1 MTLNNEFT
9 ERVGDINAY
18 FSLLSFEDAVETYR
32 NKPITNTDRGEELL
46 INNTM
51 QKCMR
56 ANAIIMLYN
65 LVESTFC
72 NCVQLIYDAIS
83 DDRLTYVQVSDQ
95 LRKVWIDLAFD
106 PQWHIDAV
114 RHHAK
119 DYSDNL
125 HVSVLSFSEMPAG
138 TSGNLDFAKMVEISD
153 KFNINFGRVPNVENV
168 KTTLQYLKKNRN
180 DLAHGNT
187 TFSFVGANVSLSELI
202 DHKDY
207 TIAFLQH
214 CINVYNQF
222 VQQKK
227 YKKGLI

>member
-1 MTLNNEFT
+1 MALIDEFND
-9 ERVGDINAY
+9 RVVDINAY
-18 FSLLSFEDAVETYR
+18 FDILAFEDAVESYK
-32 NKPITNTDRGEELL
+32 NKPVVNSDQGQLL
-46 INNTM
+46 LVSNTM

-83 DDRLTYVQVSDQ
+83 DEHLTYLQVSHS
-95 LRKVWIDLAFD
+95 LRKVWVDLAFD

-119 DYSDNL
+119 TLSDSL
-125 HVSVLSFSEMPAG
+125 HTAVLAFSDMPAG
-138 TSGNLDFAKMVEISD
+138 TSGNLDFPKMVEISG
-153 KFNINFGRVPNVENV
+153 KFDINFGHVPDVEKV

-187 TFSFVGANVSLSELI
+187 TFSYVGANVSLSDLN
-202 DHKDY
+202 DHRNY

-214 CINVYNQF
+214 CIGVYDQY

-227 YKKGLI
+227 YKI

>member
-1 MTLNNEFT
+1 MALMNDFT
-9 ERVGDINAY
+9 ERVEDINAY
-18 FSLLSFEDAVETYR
+18 FDILSFEDAVETYKK
-32 NKPITNTDRGEELL
+32 KPITNSDQGQQLL
-46 INNTM
+46 ISNTM

-65 LVESTFC
+65 LVESTFS

-83 DDRLTYVQVSDQ
+83 DEHLTYSDVSHK

-106 PQWHIDAV
+106 PQWHIDAI

-125 HVSVLSFSEMPAG
+125 HTSVLTYSEMPAG
-138 TSGNLDFAKMVEISD
+138 TSGNLDFSKMVEISE
-153 KFNINFGRVPNVENV
+153 KFDINFGHVPDVEDI

-187 TFSFVGANVSLSELI
+187 TFSYVGANISFTELN
-202 DHKDY
+202 DHKKH
-207 TIAFLQH
+207 TIVFLQH
-214 CINVYNQF
+214 CIGVYNQYIL
-222 VQQKK
+222 QKK
-227 YKKGLI
+227 YKI

>member
-1 MTLNNEFT
+1 MALMNEFT
-9 ERVGDINAY
+9 ERVNDINAY
-18 FSLLSFEDAVETYR
+18 FDILSFEDAVETYK
-32 NKPITNTDRGEELL
+32 NKPITNSDHGQQLVVS
-46 INNTM
+46 NTM

-65 LVESTFC
+65 LVESTFS

-83 DDRLTYVQVSDQ
+83 DEHLTYTDVSHK

-125 HVSVLSFSEMPAG
+125 RTSVLAYSEMPAG
-138 TSGNLDFAKMVEISD
+138 TSGNLDFSKMVEISD
-153 KFNINFGRVPNVENV
+153 KFDINFGHVPDVEDV

-187 TFSFVGANVSLSELI
+187 TFSYVGANVSMTELN
-202 DHKDY
+202 DHKNH
-207 TIAFLQH
+207 TIVFLQH
-214 CINVYNQF
+214 CIGVYNQY
-222 VQQKK
+222 VLQKK
-227 YKKGLI
+227 YKL

>member
-1 MTLNNEFT
+1 MALINEFND
-9 ERVGDINAY
+9 RVNDINAY
-18 FSLLSFEDAVETYR
+18 FDILSFEDAVETYK
-32 NKPITNTDRGEELL
+32 NKPITNSEIGNELL
-46 INNTM
+46 VNNTM

-83 DDRLTYVQVSDQ
+83 DEHLTYLQVSDK
-95 LRKVWIDLAFD
+95 LRKVWIDLVFD
-106 PQWHIDAV
+106 PQWPIDVV

-125 HVSVLSFSEMPAG
+125 HTEVLQFSEMPAG
-138 TSGNLDFAKMVEISD
+138 TSGNLDFRKMVEISA
-153 KFNINFGRVPNVENV
+153 KFDINFGNVPNVEAV

-187 TFSFVGANVSLSELI
+187 TFSSVGANVSLNELNTY
-202 DHKDY
+202 KNN
-207 TIAFLQH
+207 TIVFLQH
-214 CINVYNQF
+214 CISVYSF
-222 VQQKK
+222 YIAQKK
-227 YKKGLI
+227 YKL